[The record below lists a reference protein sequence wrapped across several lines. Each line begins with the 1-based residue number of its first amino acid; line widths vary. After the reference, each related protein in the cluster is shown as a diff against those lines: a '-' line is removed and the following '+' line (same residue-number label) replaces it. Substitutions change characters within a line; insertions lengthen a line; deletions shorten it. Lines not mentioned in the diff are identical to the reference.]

1 MAYTISMS
9 SREQEMVE
17 FLRSTTIFNGVDD
30 AGLSEI
36 AGLFTEFDSLTG
48 EYLCQKGDLTE
59 GFFLIYDGEAELI
72 NERRTGSGENMLLN
86 TGDFAGEEALFYL
99 PRRSSDVMI
108 TCPSTILFLSN
119 RQIPKLLEQF
129 PVIRENIS
137 VLSDSRILCQ
147 KLAFSWMGEDEYIHV
162 ISRKHPALLLVA
174 ISLPILFF
182 IAVMLLSVLLSTLW
196 SPTSIAGMVMLAIGF
211 VISGVWLGWNI
222 FNWSNDYYIL
232 TNQRMVWIEKVA
244 GVYDSRQEAPLS
256 SLMSVGVS
264 KTRLGNLI
272 GYADVT
278 VRTFVGTIS
287 FKKVAYAP
295 QIAGMIEAYWQRSKV
310 SELADDEEEM
320 RKALKR
326 KLSGE
331 DAISFEDEAT
341 EPISPG
347 ASQPPNDPRETTF
360 WEWLFADF
368 LKLRFETGGVVTY
381 RKHWLI
387 LIKHTILPL
396 ILLISGIVFG
406 SAILANAIKLTNKT
420 PLLVLTL
427 IFLVVVFGWLM
438 YSYIDWRNDIY
449 QLSDDQVIDVE
460 RKPLGKENRRAAPLE
475 SILSI
480 EYERKGIL
488 AMLFNFGTVYI
499 TVGSTKLSFDF
510 VYHPSDVQEDIFAR
524 MGSHQEQKRKIAVA
538 QERER
543 VSGWFKVYHEETRE
557 RQNGT
562 ETDSGANDLTCKVT
576 PSD

>member
-1 MAYTISMS
+1 MS
-9 SREQEMVE
+9 LNIPDLVE

-30 AGLSEI
+30 TGLAEI
-36 AGLFTEFDSLTG
+36 AGLFKEFDALTG

-72 NERRTGSGENMLLN
+72 NERRTAEAENMLLN

-99 PRRSSDVMI
+99 PRRTSHVVI
-108 TCPSTILFLSN
+108 TRPSTILFLSN

-129 PVIRENIS
+129 PMIRENIS

-147 KLAFSWMGEDEYIHV
+147 KLAFSWLGENEYIHV
-162 ISRKHPALLLVA
+162 ISRKHPALLLGA
-174 ISLPILFF
+174 ISLPIFFF
-182 IAVMLLSVLLSTLW
+182 ISVMLLSVLLSTLW
-196 SPTSIAGMVMLAIGF
+196 SLSSIAGIVIIAIVF
-211 VISGVWLGWNI
+211 VISAIWLGWNI

-278 VRTFVGTIS
+278 VRTFVGPIS

-331 DAISFEDEAT
+331 DAIPLEDIAT
-341 EPISPG
+341 QPMRSG
-347 ASQPPNDPRETTF
+347 ASQQPREAREATF

-381 RKHWLI
+381 RKHWLV
-387 LIKHTILPL
+387 LLKHTILPL

-406 SAILANAIKLTNKT
+406 SAILANAFKLTNKT
-420 PLLVLTL
+420 PLLILTL
-427 IFLVVVFGWLM
+427 IYLVVVFGWLM
-438 YSYIDWRNDIY
+438 YNFIDWRNDIY

-499 TVGSTKLSFDF
+499 TVGNTKLSFDF
-510 VYHPSDVQEDIFAR
+510 VYHPSDVQQDIFAR
-524 MGSHQEQKRKIAVA
+524 MGSHQEEKRKIAVA

-543 VSGWFKVYHEETRE
+543 VSGWFKVYHEETKE
-557 RQNGT
+557 RQNGI
-562 ETDSGANDLTCKVT
+562 ETDPGVNDLTRKVT
-576 PSD
+576 PPD

>member
-1 MAYTISMS
+1 
-9 SREQEMVE
+9 MVE

-30 AGLSEI
+30 AGLAEI
-36 AGLFTEFDSLTG
+36 ATLFKEFDALTG

-59 GFFLIYDGEAELI
+59 GFFLIYDGEAEII
-72 NERRTGSGENMLLN
+72 NERRTGSGKNMLLN
-86 TGDFAGEEALFYL
+86 IGDFAGEEALFYL
-99 PRRSSDVMI
+99 PRRTSTVVI
-108 TCPSTILFLSN
+108 THPSTILFLSN
-119 RQIPKLLEQF
+119 RQIPQLLEQF

-147 KLAFSWMGEDEYIHV
+147 KISFSWLGENEYMHV
-162 ISRKHPALLLVA
+162 ISRKHPALLLGA

-182 IAVMLLSVLLSTLW
+182 IVVMLIAALLSTLW
-196 SPTSIAGMVMLAIGF
+196 SPTSIGGVVMLAIGF
-211 VISGVWLGWNI
+211 VISAVWLGWNI

-264 KTRLGNLI
+264 KSRLGNLI
-272 GYADVT
+272 GYSDVT
-278 VRTFVGTIS
+278 VRTFVGPIS

-310 SELADDEEEM
+310 SELADDAEEM

-326 KLSGE
+326 KLFGE
-331 DAISFEDEAT
+331 DAIPFEEALT
-341 EPISPG
+341 EPMHPG
-347 ASQPPNDPRETTF
+347 ARQPAGEARETTF

-387 LIKHTILPL
+387 LIKHTFIPL

-406 SAILANAIKLTNKT
+406 SAILANAIKLTDRT
-420 PLLVLTL
+420 PLLILTL
-427 IFLVVVFGWLM
+427 IYLVVIFGWLM
-438 YSYIDWRNDIY
+438 YNYVDWRNDIY
-449 QLSDDQVIDVE
+449 QLSDDQVIDLE
-460 RKPLGKENRRAAPLE
+460 RKPLGKENRRSAPLE

-499 TVGSTKLSFDF
+499 TVGNTKLSFDF
-510 VYHPSDVQEDIFAR
+510 VYHPSDVQQDIFAR
-524 MGSHQEQKRKIAVA
+524 MGSHMEEKRKIAVA

-543 VSGWFKVYHEETRE
+543 VSGWFKVYHDETKE
-557 RQNGT
+557 RL
-562 ETDSGANDLTCKVT
+562 TDTGADPGVDDLTRKVT
-576 PSD
+576 PED

>member
-1 MAYTISMS
+1 MS
-9 SREQEMVE
+9 LNIPDLVE

-30 AGLSEI
+30 TGLAEI
-36 AGLFTEFDSLTG
+36 AGLFKEFDALTG

-72 NERRTGSGENMLLN
+72 NERRTAEAENMLLN

-99 PRRSSDVMI
+99 PRRTSHVVI
-108 TCPSTILFLSN
+108 TRPSTILFLSN

-129 PVIRENIS
+129 PMIRENIS

-147 KLAFSWMGEDEYIHV
+147 KLAFSWLGENEYIHV
-162 ISRKHPALLLVA
+162 ISRKHPALLLGA
-174 ISLPILFF
+174 ISLPIFFF
-182 IAVMLLSVLLSTLW
+182 ISVMLLSVLLSTLW
-196 SPTSIAGMVMLAIGF
+196 SLSSIAGIVIIAIVF
-211 VISGVWLGWNI
+211 VISAIWLGWNI

-278 VRTFVGTIS
+278 VRTFVGPIS
-287 FKKVAYAP
+287 FKNVAYAP

-331 DAISFEDEAT
+331 DAIPLEDIAT
-341 EPISPG
+341 QPMRSG
-347 ASQPPNDPRETTF
+347 ASQQPREAREATF

-381 RKHWLI
+381 RKHWLV
-387 LIKHTILPL
+387 LLKHTILPL
-396 ILLISGIVFG
+396 IVLISGIVFG
-406 SAILANAIKLTNKT
+406 SAILANAFKLTNKT
-420 PLLVLTL
+420 PLLILTL
-427 IFLVVVFGWLM
+427 IYLVVVFGWLM
-438 YSYIDWRNDIY
+438 YNFIDWRNDIY

-499 TVGSTKLSFDF
+499 TVGNTKLSFDF
-510 VYHPSDVQEDIFAR
+510 VYHPSDVQQDIFAR
-524 MGSHQEQKRKIAVA
+524 MGSHQEEKRKIAVA

-543 VSGWFKVYHEETRE
+543 VSGWFKVYHEETKE

-562 ETDSGANDLTCKVT
+562 ETDPGVNDLTRKVT
-576 PSD
+576 PPD

>member
-1 MAYTISMS
+1 MS
-9 SREQEMVE
+9 SNIPDLVE

-30 AGLSEI
+30 TGLAEI
-36 AGLFTEFDSLTG
+36 AGLFKEFDALTG

-72 NERRTGSGENMLLN
+72 NERRTAEAENMLLN

-99 PRRSSDVMI
+99 PRRTSDVVI
-108 TCPSTILFLSN
+108 TRPSTILFLSN

-129 PVIRENIS
+129 PMIRENIS

-147 KLAFSWMGEDEYIHV
+147 KLAFSWLGENEYIHV
-162 ISRKHPALLLVA
+162 ISRKHPALLLGA
-174 ISLPILFF
+174 ISLPIFFF
-182 IAVMLLSVLLSTLW
+182 ISVMLLSVLLSTLW
-196 SPTSIAGMVMLAIGF
+196 SLSSIAGIVIIAIVF
-211 VISGVWLGWNI
+211 VISAIWLGWNI

-278 VRTFVGTIS
+278 VRTFVGPIS
-287 FKKVAYAP
+287 FKNVAYAP

-331 DAISFEDEAT
+331 DAIPLEDIAT
-341 EPISPG
+341 QPMRSG
-347 ASQPPNDPRETTF
+347 ASQQPREAREATF

-381 RKHWLI
+381 RKHWLV
-387 LIKHTILPL
+387 LLKHTILPL
-396 ILLISGIVFG
+396 IVLISGIVFG
-406 SAILANAIKLTNKT
+406 SAILANAFKLTNKT
-420 PLLVLTL
+420 PLLILTL
-427 IFLVVVFGWLM
+427 IYLVVVFGWLM
-438 YSYIDWRNDIY
+438 YNFIDWRNDIY

-499 TVGSTKLSFDF
+499 TVGNTKLSFDF
-510 VYHPSDVQEDIFAR
+510 VYHPSDVQQDIFAR
-524 MGSHQEQKRKIAVA
+524 MGSHQEEKRKIAVA

-543 VSGWFKVYHEETRE
+543 VSGWFKVYHEETKE
-557 RQNGT
+557 RQNGI
-562 ETDSGANDLTCKVT
+562 ETDPGVNDLTRKVT
-576 PSD
+576 PPD

>member
-1 MAYTISMS
+1 MS
-9 SREQEMVE
+9 LNIPDLVE

-30 AGLSEI
+30 TGLAEI
-36 AGLFTEFDSLTG
+36 AGLFKEFDALTG

-72 NERRTGSGENMLLN
+72 NERRTAEAENMLLN

-99 PRRSSDVMI
+99 PRRTSHVVI
-108 TCPSTILFLSN
+108 TRPSTILFLSN

-129 PVIRENIS
+129 PMIRENIS

-147 KLAFSWMGEDEYIHV
+147 KLAFSWLGENEYIHV
-162 ISRKHPALLLVA
+162 ISRKHPALLLGA
-174 ISLPILFF
+174 ISLPIFFF
-182 IAVMLLSVLLSTLW
+182 ISVMLLSVLLSTLW
-196 SPTSIAGMVMLAIGF
+196 SPSSIAGIVIIAIGF
-211 VISGVWLGWNI
+211 VISAIWLGWNI

-278 VRTFVGTIS
+278 VRTFVGPIS
-287 FKKVAYAP
+287 FKNVAYAP

-331 DAISFEDEAT
+331 DAIPLEDIAT
-341 EPISPG
+341 QPMRSG
-347 ASQPPNDPRETTF
+347 ASQQPREAREATF

-381 RKHWLI
+381 RKHWLV
-387 LIKHTILPL
+387 LLKHTILPL

-406 SAILANAIKLTNKT
+406 SAILANAFKLTNKT
-420 PLLVLTL
+420 PLLILTL
-427 IFLVVVFGWLM
+427 IYLVVVFGWLM
-438 YSYIDWRNDIY
+438 YNFIDWRNDIY

-499 TVGSTKLSFDF
+499 TVGNTKLSFDF
-510 VYHPSDVQEDIFAR
+510 VYHPSDVQQDIFAR
-524 MGSHQEQKRKIAVA
+524 MGSHQEEKRKIAVA

-543 VSGWFKVYHEETRE
+543 VSGWFKVYHEETKE

-562 ETDSGANDLTCKVT
+562 ETDPGVNDLTRKVT
-576 PSD
+576 PPD